1 MRSIPNDSRIGRVA
15 ALVTALLLISACTGA
30 GQDLPSSAPTGS
42 LTPATSAA
50 TSDEGD
56 GYSRGAYGAK
66 ASAEPSSGGAQEY
79 VVEASLG
86 PVGAY
91 LTGKGGLT
99 LYTFKPDS
107 ANASTCTGSC
117 AQAWPPFVVTAADT
131 LRTGSGVTGTLTTF
145 ARPDGTMQV
154 AYNGAPL
161 YSYKSDTN
169 AGDTNGQ
176 GVGGS
181 WYVAAP

>member
-15 ALVTALLLISACTGA
+15 ALVAALLLVSACTGA
-30 GQDLPSSAPTGS
+30 GQDLPSAAPTGS
-42 LTPATSAA
+42 LTPAASASA
-50 TSDEGD
+50 SAEGD
-56 GYSRGAYGAK
+56 GYSRGAYGAEV
-66 ASAEPSSGGAQEY
+66 SAEPSSGGAQEY
-79 VVEASLG
+79 VVETASG

-107 ANASTCTGSC
+107 ANASSCTGSC

-145 ARPDGTMQV
+145 ARPDGTLQV

-161 YSYKSDTN
+161 YYFTSDTR
-169 AGDTNGQ
+169 AGDTIGQ